1 MENASKA
8 LIIAASVLI
17 AVMLMTFMIF
27 TFRRFASTARTTER
41 RYSAQEIEAFNAKF
55 LGYETGGTHTA
66 SDTTSIIFYRG
77 RGGAADSTKDDIS
90 YNEIFNKN
98 GKVASGGDKYHK
110 ALIAAAS
117 LNTIYDVVTAINDAI
132 DINDANNN
140 SYKYDY
146 LEIESSVEIIVDL
159 GSSTRTD
166 FDFNGTP
173 HYQYLVI
180 EPNKDVKAKHIY
192 ATDHISTSKQ
202 TNATG
207 FSTANPVSVY
217 DMLKELRNTGIITM
231 DNKVYTLYQYY
242 FFGEVIENENTGLVE
257 TVKFTLVKDNK
268 FQKWDE

>member
-8 LIIAASVLI
+8 LIIAASILI
-17 AVMLMTFMIF
+17 AIMLMTFMIF

-55 LGYETGGTHTA
+55 LGYETGGTHTV

-77 RGGAADSTKDDIS
+77 RGGAADTTKEDIS

-110 ALIAAAS
+110 ALIAATS
-117 LNTIYDVVTAINDAI
+117 LNTVYDVVTAINDAI
-132 DINDANNN
+132 DINDLNNN

-159 GSSTRTD
+159 GTSRTD
-166 FDFNGTP
+166 FDFNGTS

-180 EPNKDVKAKHIY
+180 EPNKNVKAKHIY
-192 ATDHISTSKQ
+192 ATNHVSANKQ

-207 FSTANPVSVY
+207 YSTANPVNVY
-217 DMLKELRNTGIITM
+217 DMLKELRNTDVITM

-242 FFGEVIENENTGLVE
+242 FFGEVIENGKTGLVE
-257 TVKFTLVKDNK
+257 TVKFTLTKDKK